1 MSPQNTFTFLL
12 TLAAGAAAGRVQ
24 YRQVDCSTT
33 TTLDALTVT
42 RVEPISIYILP
53 EQQQQQPTG
62 FTTTHAVCNDG
73 PTPVTAVLTV
83 PQETD
88 AVVTVTVEEVITE
101 PGLTTTRLVTK
112 TCANGPCLPDITAA
126 AIPGAD
132 RLTINGG
139 TIVLPVT
146 VTKTETDKTTATEK
160 ETATV
165 TTTSDS
171 NEFNPNGF
179 NSGAGHMIPSHKSMV
194 FAMSAFALLF
204 LLSA

>member
-1 MSPQNTFTFLL
+1 MRVSRQSTQPSTQPSLRNVLKVSGQRLTPSHKLALVPSPNAMDTVMTCPQASPSL
-12 TLAAGAAAGRVQ
+12 
-24 YRQVDCSTT
+24 RQF
-33 TTLDALTVT
+33 A
-42 RVEPISIYILP
+42 PM
-53 EQQQQQPTG
+53 
-62 FTTTHAVCNDG
+62 A

-179 NSGAGHMIPSHKSMV
+179 NSGAGHMIPSNKSMV